1 MTDQMTISMVLKTWY
16 STVKRT
22 NALFEKLTD
31 EEMLNEIAPNRNR
44 AIYLLGHLTAVHD
57 MMLPLL
63 GFESQLYPQLKA
75 SFIRIP
81 DRSEEDKFSVQ
92 NLREFWKNVNA
103 KLATHYEA
111 LQEDEWFQKHT
122 SISDE
127 DFNKEPHRNKL
138 NVVINR
144 TNHLSY
150 HLGQLGLLTK

>member
-1 MTDQMTISMVLKTWY
+1 MIDQISISMVIKTWF

-22 NALFEKLTD
+22 DALFEKLTD

-63 GFESQLYPQLKA
+63 DFELQLYPQLQA
-75 SFIRIP
+75 SFIRTP

-103 KLATHYEA
+103 KLATHFEA

-127 DFNKEPHRNKL
+127 DFNKAPHRNKL

-150 HLGQLGLLTK
+150 HLGQLSLLTK